1 MRAEKWLNIFLNTQQ
16 EYGFDINKRV
26 EGSGN
31 TPVMEAIALGKDED
45 PVEAD
50 KIISSFISLVHLELM
65 DTDQLINFNMK
76 NNLEQSVA
84 WSVDCLHSFK
94 TLGTNS
100 ATF

>member
-1 MRAEKWLNIFLNTQQ
+1 
-16 EYGFDINKRV
+16 
-26 EGSGN
+26 
-31 TPVMEAIALGKDED
+31 MEAIALGKDED

-100 ATF
+100 ATFWFGNSTKLDRLALVTLSKVRIG